1 MKLTPIPH
9 LLWLSG
15 TASRSSIGRVALHL
29 LRMARKLEAT
39 MSHFFTHSALTL
51 NSKKVGTIKAKKDY
65 HRATAALKN
74 AKAVTIK
81 NHLFAAG

>member
-1 MKLTPIPH
+1 
-9 LLWLSG
+9 
-15 TASRSSIGRVALHL
+15 
-29 LRMARKLEAT
+29 